1 MIKKIIISAAIILSA
16 FNAWSQ
22 KEVIDRIEATV
33 GEEYLLTSDVEE
45 QLSIAKEKQPNLPA
59 NSRCSMVENIL
70 LQKLLLNQAKL
81 DSIEV
86 KNEEV
91 EQQMNDRFDQILAY
105 MNGDINQLEA
115 YYGQTI
121 SELKEQTR
129 EDMKNQLLVERMRA
143 KILEKS
149 IVTPGEVI
157 KFFNEIPKDS
167 LPYFNQQ
174 VELSEIVVKPKV
186 NYEEKQK
193 TKARLEEVRTR
204 VVDKNED
211 FAAIAKTLS
220 NDVGSGQAGG
230 DLGWAKRG
238 KFVTE
243 FEAAAFKLD
252 DKEYSPVIETEFG
265 FHLIQL
271 IERRGN
277 SIHTRH
283 ILLKP
288 ELSEGDIAK
297 TVKLLD
303 SVRTKILYD
312 SLNFTSAV
320 KSFSDKKAQTYFSG
334 GRLTNRQSGNTVF
347 EARDLDPDV
356 FFAVDTLKIGAITK
370 PIVGTDVTG
379 EKTVKI
385 YKLDNQ
391 TAPHKANL
399 NQDFNKIHQAA
410 LDIKKNQK
418 ILTWIDAKVKNTYVQ
433 IRENTTN
440 NCPNLERW
448 STTKKMTNK

>member
-1 MIKKIIISAAIILSA
+1 MIQKILLAVIILLNVNS
-16 FNAWSQ
+16 AWSQ

-45 QLSIAKEKQPNLPA
+45 QLSIAKEKQPNLPG
-59 NSRCSMVENIL
+59 NTRCGMVENIL
-70 LQKLLLNQAKL
+70 LQKLLLNQAKH

-91 EQQMNDRFDQILAY
+91 EQQMNDRFEQILAY

-121 SELKEQTR
+121 AELKDQTR

-143 KILEKS
+143 KILEKM
-149 IVTPGEVI
+149 IVTPAEVI
-157 KFFNEIPKDS
+157 KFFNDIPKDS

-174 VELSEIVVKPKV
+174 VELSEIVIKPKV
-186 NYEEKQK
+186 NDESKAK
-193 TKARLEEVRTR
+193 AKARLEEVRVR
-204 VVDKNED
+204 VVEKNED
-211 FAAIAKTLS
+211 FAAIAKVIS
-220 NDVGSGQAGG
+220 NDQGSGQAGG
-230 DLGWAKRG
+230 ELGWAKRG
-238 KFVTE
+238 KFVPD

-265 FHLIQL
+265 FHLIQML
-271 IERRGN
+271 ERRGN

-283 ILLKP
+283 ILIKP
-288 ELSEGDIAK
+288 ELLEDDITK
-297 TVKLLD
+297 TVKVLD
-303 SVRTKILYD
+303 SLRNKILYD
-312 SLNFTSAV
+312 SLNFTYAV

-356 FFAVDTLKIGAITK
+356 FFAVDTLKIGGITR
-370 PIVGTDVTG
+370 PIVGVDVTG

-391 TAPHKANL
+391 TSPHKANL
-399 NQDFNKIHQAA
+399 HQDFNKIHQAA

-418 ILTWIDAKVKNTYVQ
+418 ILQWIESKVKSTYVQ
-433 IRENTTN
+433 IRENTTAS
-440 NCPNLERW
+440 CPNLERW
-448 STTKKMTNK
+448 VTVKKP